1 MNRDNNAK
9 PDGLSALGQKAH
21 KVIMRVLTAHE
32 MTETGGCKSF
42 YSPAEWR
49 KRNEKYGQGAELI
62 VVYDGG
68 SLYPFFNLDAE
79 CYELHDE
86 MSNALKE
93 AGLYVEECTGWYA
106 AVYRG

>member
-21 KVIMRVLTAHE
+21 EVIMRVLTAHE

-42 YSPAEWR
+42 YSPDEWR
-49 KRNEKYGQGAELI
+49 VRGEEYGCESELI

-68 SLYPFFNLDAE
+68 SLRPFFNLDAE
-79 CYELHDE
+79 CYSLNEE
-86 MSNALKE
+86 MRKALDE
-93 AGLYVEECTGWYA
+93 AGLHVEECTGWYA
-106 AVYRG
+106 AVYRA